1 MAIGLSADV
10 VVDVVIPKC
19 TYFPLCTPI
28 EAHSTARS
36 KVCDYN
42 KKSPTERKMALK
54 RIKTIS
60 RKGALEK
67 E

>member
-10 VVDVVIPKC
+10 VVDVIPRC
-19 TYFPLCTPI
+19 TYFPLHTSTK
-28 EAHSTARS
+28 AHITARS

-42 KKSPTERKMALK
+42 KKSPNERKMAMK
-54 RIKTIS
+54 RIKTMS